1 MSNIVKIRKSKTI
14 SRKDAND
21 LFWVVSAISV
31 ALGEMGSVRQ
41 DEIGIAWWRK
51 GELGVVLEET
61 KGDHPEASR
70 YGVTIF
76 DENLTDIQRH
86 RVMGACWDHD
96 MPFRYV

>member
-1 MSNIVKIRKSKTI
+1 MSNVVKIKKSRTI

-31 ALGEMGSVRQ
+31 AIGEIGSVRK

-51 GELGVVLEET
+51 GDLCVLLEQTNVE
-61 KGDHPEASR
+61 HPEASR

-76 DENLTDIQRH
+76 DEKLTDIQRH

>member
-1 MSNIVKIRKSKTI
+1 MSNVVKIKKSRTI

-21 LFWVVSAISV
+21 LFWAVSAISV
-31 ALGEMGSVRQ
+31 AVGEMGSARQ

-51 GELGVVLEET
+51 GELCVLLEET
-61 KGDHPEASR
+61 KVDKPEASR

-76 DENLTDIQRH
+76 DEKLTDIQRH